1 MSLQENLE
9 QIKNDFS
16 NLDPENMG
24 SWPLPVKVVCWV
36 LMAIVVVILSYQF
49 VLSEK
54 SAELEQQIQKEATL
68 RSSFENKVGEAANLD
83 AYKSQMKEMKQSFDA
98 LVKQLPKDTEVP
110 GLLDDI
116 SNAGQSSGL
125 NIGYIKLLPEKKA
138 DFYVELPIDIQVSG
152 GYHDFGTFVSAIAGL
167 PRIVTLHDFVIT
179 PAGVA
184 AKQSGGAVA
193 RPTKADSDSRGSEE
207 LSMTITAKTY
217 RYKSSDEMGS
227 VTAKVGAAANKAG
240 TNKAGVN
247 KAGKGG
253 GK

>member
-9 QIKNDFS
+9 KLKNDFS

-24 SWPLPVKVVCWV
+24 SWPLAVKIVCWA
-36 LMAIVVVILSYQF
+36 LMAIIVVILSYQF

-54 SAELEQQIQKEATL
+54 SEELNREIQKEATL
-68 RSSFENKVGEAANLD
+68 RTTFESRVGDAANLD
-83 AYKSQMKEMKQSFDA
+83 AYKAQMKEMKQSFDA
-98 LVKQLPKDTEVP
+98 LIKQLPKDTEVP

-167 PRIVTLHDFVIT
+167 PRIVTLHDFVIM
-179 PAGVA
+179 PAGA
-184 AKQSGGAVA
+184 ANQTGGAVK
-193 RPTKADSDSRGSEE
+193 PQKSDSDSRSSEE

-217 RYKSSDEMGS
+217 RYKSGDEMGS
-227 VTAKVGAAANKAG
+227 SAA
-240 TNKAGVN
+240 
-247 KAGKGG
+247 KAGKVG